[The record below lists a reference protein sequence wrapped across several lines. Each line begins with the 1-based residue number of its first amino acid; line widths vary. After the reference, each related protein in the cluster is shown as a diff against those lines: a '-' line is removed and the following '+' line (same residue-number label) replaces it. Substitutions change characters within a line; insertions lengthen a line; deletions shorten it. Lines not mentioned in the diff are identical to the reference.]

1 AKGEN
6 LLLAERVL
14 KAEGKQ
20 QPVLFAQAASEDALT
35 KKISVMTD
43 QTYTGQLSG
52 DTLSISKLQQTE
64 KKESDKLTLENF
76 GAGDITIG
84 ADKTSS

>member
-1 AKGEN
+1 MKKLLKQAGLQAKGEN

-35 KKISVMTD
+35 KKS
-43 QTYTGQLSG
+43 
-52 DTLSISKLQQTE
+52 
-64 KKESDKLTLENF
+64 
-76 GAGDITIG
+76 A
-84 ADKTSS
+84 

>member
-1 AKGEN
+1 MERQSEKTVETSRATGKRRN

-35 KKISVMTD
+35 KISVMTD

-64 KKESDKLTLENF
+64 KRKR
-76 GAGDITIG
+76 
-84 ADKTSS
+84 

>member
-1 AKGEN
+1 MDKHWNGKVKKLLKQAGLQAKGEN

-35 KKISVMTD
+35 KNQRDDRSDIYRPA
-43 QTYTGQLSG
+43 QRRYTFN
-52 DTLSISKLQQTE
+52 QQA
-64 KKESDKLTLENF
+64 S
-76 GAGDITIG
+76 
-84 ADKTSS
+84 AD

>member
-1 AKGEN
+1 MDKHWNGKVKNLLKQAGLQAKGEN

-64 KKESDKLTLENF
+64 KRKAIS
-76 GAGDITIG
+76 
-84 ADKTSS
+84 